1 MTVDGRVVA
10 VRVIESEQWG
20 TQYGMV
26 VRLPNGTAVYSTV
39 PRGLE
44 EALGWEPVE
53 ALRGMRV
60 RFTATFEPSPRDP
73 HFAFGRRPRSAV
85 LLAASGA

>member
-10 VRVIESEQWG
+10 VRAIESERWG

-39 PRGLE
+39 PRRLE

-53 ALRGMRV
+53 ALQGRRV
-60 RFTATFEPSPRDP
+60 RFTATFEPSERDP
-73 HFAFGRRPRSAV
+73 RFAFARRPRDAI
-85 LLAASGA
+85 LLVTR